1 MKIPQLLLGILIV
14 LTTSSTKADE
24 GMWIPMLL
32 EKYNMTDM
40 QEKGFKLTAEDIYS
54 VNQASMKDAVMI
66 FGGGCTGE
74 LISNQG
80 LLITNHHCGYGQ
92 IQAHSSLEHDYL
104 TNGYW
109 AMSKEE
115 ELACPGLNVTF
126 LIRMEDVSTQVLK
139 GVTDEMREEERQKII
154 KKNSAEIAKTAT
166 AETPYEASI
175 KPFYY
180 GNEYYLFVYEVFN
193 DVRYVGSPPSAIG
206 KFGGDTD
213 NWMWPRH
220 TGDFSLFRIYANK
233 NNQPAEYAV
242 GNVPYQPKKY
252 FAISLEG
259 VKKDDFTMV
268 FGYPY
273 KTEEYLTSYAVKQK
287 LEVDN
292 PHRIKARQT
301 KIDILNVA
309 MNTDAKVR
317 IQYAAKHA
325 GISNAWKKWIG
336 ESKGL
341 TRMHAVEKKEVL
353 EKRFQEWVNSTPE
366 NTKKYG
372 NLLPQLK
379 TIYTELTPYRLA
391 YDYYYEAGVSLD
403 IVSYAGYWE
412 KLIIEKKVDTNTVEN
427 LKKTSHGFYKNYNAA
442 TDKKL
447 LTELLQLFY
456 DNVDAPYQPAIFL
469 EIKNKYKGNFNAYA
483 DQLYLKSKLV
493 SEEKVMNLLNNFNGS
508 TLKKLEKDPLFLL
521 RKSIVELYDFKIKD
535 TLLALN
541 NQIDLLQ
548 RTYMEGL
555 LAMDK
560 DKLFYPDANQTLR
573 VAYGKVSGYEPVDGV
588 SYQYYTTLDGI
599 IEKDNP
605 EIYDYDVPDQLKDLY
620 NKKDY
625 GQYAENGE
633 VHVCF
638 IASNHTTGGNSGSPV
653 LNANGDLIGVNFDRC
668 WEGTMSDV
676 MYDKDQCRN
685 IALDIRYA
693 LFIIDKFAGAGHLI
707 KEMSLV
713 KQNPIEIKVE

>member
-1 MKIPQLLLGILIV
+1 MKLLKLLLGALMIQI
-14 LTTSSTKADE
+14 SFQAKADE

-32 EKYNMTDM
+32 EKYNIADM

-92 IQAHSSLEHDYL
+92 IQAHSSIEHDYL
-104 TNGYW
+104 TDGYW
-109 AMSKEE
+109 AMNKEQ

-126 LIRMEDVSTQVLK
+126 LIRMEDVSSQVLN
-139 GVTDEMREEERQKII
+139 GVTTEMSEEERQKII
-154 KKNSAEIAKTAT
+154 KKNSADIAKNAT
-166 AETPYEASI
+166 EKTHYIASI

-233 NNQPAEYAV
+233 NNQPAEYAAD
-242 GNVPYQPKKY
+242 NVPYQPKKY
-252 FAISLEG
+252 FAISMNG
-259 VKKDDFTMV
+259 VQKDDFTMV
-268 FGYPY
+268 LGYPY
-273 KTEEYLTSYAVKQK
+273 KTEEYLTSYAVQQK
-287 LEVDN
+287 LEIDN
-292 PHRIKARQT
+292 PNRIKARQK
-301 KIDILNVA
+301 KIDILTIA
-309 MNTDAKVR
+309 MNADAKVR

-341 TRMHAVEKKEVL
+341 TRMNAIEKKETL
-353 EKRFQEWVNSTPE
+353 EKRFQEWANSTPE
-366 NTKKYG
+366 NKKKYSE
-372 NLLPQLK
+372 LLPQLK
-379 TIYTELTPYRLA
+379 VLYSQLTPYRLA
-391 YDYYYEAGVSLD
+391 YAYYYEAGVSLD

-412 KLIIEKKVDTNTVEN
+412 KLINEKKVDTNTIEN
-427 LKKTSHGFYKNYNAA
+427 LKKATQGFYKNYDAA

-456 DNVDAPYQPAIFL
+456 DNVDETYQPSIFL
-469 EIKNKYKGNFNAYA
+469 TIKDKYKGNISAYTN
-483 DQLYLKSKLV
+483 QLYLKSKLV
-493 SEEKVMNLLNNFNGS
+493 SEEKVATLLENFNS
-508 TLKKLEKDPLFLL
+508 TTLKKLENDPLYLL
-521 RKSIVELYDFKIKD
+521 RKSIVELYSFKIKD

-573 VAYGKVSGYEPVDGV
+573 VTYGKVNGYEPINGV
-588 SYQYYTTLDGI
+588 LYKHYTTLEGI

-605 EIYDYDVPDQLKDLY
+605 EIYDYDVPDQLKNLY
-620 NKKDY
+620 KTKDY

-633 VHVCF
+633 IHVCF
-638 IASNHTTGGNSGSPV
+638 IASNHTSGGNSGSPV
-653 LNANGDLIGVNFDRC
+653 LNANGDLIGVNFDRV
-668 WEGTMSDV
+668 WEGTMSDI

-707 KEMSLV
+707 KEMSL
-713 KQNPIEIKVE
+713 KK

>member
-268 FGYPY
+268 FGS
-273 KTEEYLTSYAVKQK
+273 LQ
-287 LEVDN
+287 N
-292 PHRIKARQT
+292 GR
-301 KIDILNVA
+301 ILNFLCRQ
-309 MNTDAKVR
+309 AK
-317 IQYAAKHA
+317 
-325 GISNAWKKWIG
+325 
-336 ESKGL
+336 
-341 TRMHAVEKKEVL
+341 TR
-353 EKRFQEWVNSTPE
+353 S
-366 NTKKYG
+366 
-372 NLLPQLK
+372 
-379 TIYTELTPYRLA
+379 
-391 YDYYYEAGVSLD
+391 
-403 IVSYAGYWE
+403 
-412 KLIIEKKVDTNTVEN
+412 
-427 LKKTSHGFYKNYNAA
+427 
-442 TDKKL
+442 
-447 LTELLQLFY
+447 
-456 DNVDAPYQPAIFL
+456 
-469 EIKNKYKGNFNAYA
+469 
-483 DQLYLKSKLV
+483 
-493 SEEKVMNLLNNFNGS
+493 
-508 TLKKLEKDPLFLL
+508 
-521 RKSIVELYDFKIKD
+521 
-535 TLLALN
+535 
-541 NQIDLLQ
+541 
-548 RTYMEGL
+548 
-555 LAMDK
+555 
-560 DKLFYPDANQTLR
+560 
-573 VAYGKVSGYEPVDGV
+573 
-588 SYQYYTTLDGI
+588 
-599 IEKDNP
+599 
-605 EIYDYDVPDQLKDLY
+605 
-620 NKKDY
+620 
-625 GQYAENGE
+625 
-633 VHVCF
+633 
-638 IASNHTTGGNSGSPV
+638 
-653 LNANGDLIGVNFDRC
+653 
-668 WEGTMSDV
+668 
-676 MYDKDQCRN
+676 
-685 IALDIRYA
+685 
-693 LFIIDKFAGAGHLI
+693 
-707 KEMSLV
+707 
-713 KQNPIEIKVE
+713 

>member
-1 MKIPQLLLGILIV
+1 M
-14 LTTSSTKADE
+14 
-24 GMWIPMLL
+24 
-32 EKYNMTDM
+32 
-40 QEKGFKLTAEDIYS
+40 
-54 VNQASMKDAVMI
+54 
-66 FGGGCTGE
+66 
-74 LISNQG
+74 
-80 LLITNHHCGYGQ
+80 
-92 IQAHSSLEHDYL
+92 
-104 TNGYW
+104 
-109 AMSKEE
+109 
-115 ELACPGLNVTF
+115 
-126 LIRMEDVSTQVLK
+126 
-139 GVTDEMREEERQKII
+139 
-154 KKNSAEIAKTAT
+154 
-166 AETPYEASI
+166 
-175 KPFYY
+175 
-180 GNEYYLFVYEVFN
+180 YEVFN